1 MCGHL
6 LGRIIFRLKFTLI
19 YHLSMIKI
27 LEKGF
32 SSKWRSVT
40 LYFVMQ
46 WKKTVKTLTLAV
58 ITFRP
63 AAYPRLQCYWG
74 NQPLPEVSWEL
85 ESKVPLPKTEKSANL
100 AHFFES
106 GHILRIKN
114 PMSNLRGSRSGL
126 NYCLLGKLPSNF
138 QGSKSWWGKFPHLP
152 QWWIRPWF
160 RQLCFELNPESPFF
174 FYTSIHLDENMST

>member
-1 MCGHL
+1 ME
-6 LGRIIFRLKFTLI
+6 
-19 YHLSMIKI
+19 KI
-27 LEKGF
+27 
-32 SSKWRSVT
+32 
-40 LYFVMQ
+40 
-46 WKKTVKTLTLAV
+46 VKTLTLAV

-85 ESKVPLPKTEKSANL
+85 ESKVPLPKTEKSANF

-126 NYCLLGKLPSNF
+126 NYFLLGKLPSNF
-138 QGSKSWWGKFPHLP
+138 QGSKSWWGKFPHFP
-152 QWWIRPWF
+152 QWWIRQWIYVTT
-160 RQLCFELNPESPFF
+160 C
-174 FYTSIHLDENMST
+174 TSLYMLRISFIHSECNVCRLEPL

>member
-1 MCGHL
+1 ME
-6 LGRIIFRLKFTLI
+6 
-19 YHLSMIKI
+19 KI
-27 LEKGF
+27 
-32 SSKWRSVT
+32 
-40 LYFVMQ
+40 
-46 WKKTVKTLTLAV
+46 VKTLTLAV

-106 GHILRIKN
+106 GHILRIQN

-126 NYCLLGKLPSNF
+126 NYFLLGKLPSNF
-138 QGSKSWWGKFPHLP
+138 QGSKSWWGKFPHFP

-160 RQLCFELNPESPFF
+160 RQLCFELNPESLF
-174 FYTSIHLDENMST
+174 FYTSIHLDENMSNVTCYVTF

>member
-1 MCGHL
+1 MSLCISSCSG
-6 LGRIIFRLKFTLI
+6 
-19 YHLSMIKI
+19 KI
-27 LEKGF
+27 
-32 SSKWRSVT
+32 
-40 LYFVMQ
+40 
-46 WKKTVKTLTLAV
+46 VKTLTLVV

-114 PMSNLRGSRSGL
+114 AISNLRWSRSGL
-126 NYCLLGKLPSNF
+126 NYFYWGNCPVTFKGQNPGGESFPTFPSGGYAHGSGNYVLSSIQNHLFSSILLYIWMK
-138 QGSKSWWGKFPHLP
+138 
-152 QWWIRPWF
+152 
-160 RQLCFELNPESPFF
+160 
-174 FYTSIHLDENMST
+174 T

>member
-1 MCGHL
+1 ME
-6 LGRIIFRLKFTLI
+6 
-19 YHLSMIKI
+19 KI
-27 LEKGF
+27 
-32 SSKWRSVT
+32 
-40 LYFVMQ
+40 
-46 WKKTVKTLTLAV
+46 VKTLTLAV

-126 NYCLLGKLPSNF
+126 NYFLLGKLPSNF
-138 QGSKSWWGKFPHLP
+138 QGSKSWWGKFPHFP

-174 FYTSIHLDENMST
+174 FYTSIHLDENMSNRDLLRHILTPVPCDYNTKMKFWSKIVGGAFHDRSTKKISK